1 MISFLPEVE
10 PEKMFDKERTVIIST
25 PPDDRRYGLRYNND
39 GTFSIMA
46 LNQIGL
52 TTLKVIGHG
61 LAILQIQPLIK
72 FSVPLGLRLQIVEP
86 MSPSYYDRVNVE
98 YDVYEAVESNGEEPE
113 ELENRIPEAKI
124 IVNPKITIYA
134 DVNRYRQ
141 NKKAAAISTDEPL
154 VDIYF
159 QYIATPEWSHP
170 VEIEQFVVASDKEF
184 YNDFIKRA

>member
-1 MISFLPEVE
+1 M
-10 PEKMFDKERTVIIST
+10 
-25 PPDDRRYGLRYNND
+25 
-39 GTFSIMA
+39 
-46 LNQIGL
+46 
-52 TTLKVIGHG
+52 
-61 LAILQIQPLIK
+61 IK

-124 IVNPKITIYA
+124 IINPKITIYA

-141 NKKAAAISTDEPL
+141 NKQAAAINAEEPL
-154 VDIYF
+154 VDVCF

-170 VEIEQFVVASDKEF
+170 VEIEQFVVISDKEF
-184 YNDFIKRA
+184 YNDFLKRA